1 MRFFGLFL
9 LGLLCLTAP
18 KVLASG
24 LVLGAERSY
33 MVGKNMGIY
42 MDESRTMGIKDVS
55 SIQSRFVA
63 ANDDVPYL
71 GINNNIYWL
80 KIELEKPK
88 EAPNDWILLLDHT
101 QFNYVD
107 FYLKTD
113 SSANWQEEKM
123 SRLRPFRERMLPYPG
138 FAVKLDF
145 SKRNKQ
151 LIFIRIEGQ
160 RLKVVPLYV
169 IRHSEQEKQNNIE
182 STCYGLYF
190 GILLGLFL
198 YNAFLTVTLRDKSY
212 LYYTLSILVT
222 FLIFSNMSGKM
233 CQYLLGDFAYIQ
245 PRVLETTSAFL
256 IILPISFT
264 QTFLNIKQHIKW
276 LDYTYSTIKLL
287 TIAALPLIMFSNDFF
302 VETQYYYYTL
312 LSIQTPLLL
321 YAGIALWYKGEDYA
335 RYYVFAWFGYIVG
348 GTLNLQRDLGFL
360 PYSFWTTHGAEIGS
374 ALEAVLLSLALS
386 SRYQRFRQEKEKAT
400 QHALAV
406 QEEANRSLEQK
417 VNERTLALS
426 EANQDLLQLN
436 EELAS
441 TLEIV
446 NVQKDEIAHQQEQI
460 VSSINYAQRIQ
471 KAILPTLDE
480 IASHFKHFFVL
491 FKPRDVV
498 SGDFYYCQQIQGNI
512 ILAVID
518 CTGHGVPGA
527 FMSLV
532 ANDLLNEIILGR
544 GVTAPHLII
553 ANLHKAVRKT
563 LRQADSKNHDGLDLV
578 LLSVDKNKQSVAF
591 AGAKNPLYYV
601 QDTVLHI
608 IKGDKMP
615 VGGEQREKERF
626 FTQHDLQ
633 IQAPTTFYL
642 ATDGYPDQF
651 GGPKGRKFLSKN
663 FRELLLEVSLEPLE
677 EQKKM
682 LDERLVAWQKGG
694 TMPQTDDILV
704 VGFKL
709 ESNNA

>member
-1 MRFFGLFL
+1 MRFFSLFL
-9 LGLLCLTAP
+9 FGLLNLVAFETTANT
-18 KVLASG
+18 L
-24 LVLGAERSY
+24 LLGNEQRY
-33 MVGKNMGIY
+33 VVGKNMGIFI
-42 MDESRTMGIKDVS
+42 DESRTMRIEEVAILQNG
-55 SIQSRFVA
+55 FVPA
-63 ANDDVPYL
+63 TDDVPNL
-71 GINNNIYWL
+71 GGNTDVYWIKVVIEKSENIH
-80 KIELEKPK
+80 
-88 EAPNDWILLLDHT
+88 NDWILLLDHS
-101 QFNYVD
+101 QYNSLI
-107 FYLKTD
+107 FYNQSD
-113 SSANWQEEKM
+113 SSNTWKEQKM
-123 SRLRPFRERMLPYPG
+123 SNLRPFREREMPYPG
-138 FAVKLDF
+138 FAMRLDF
-145 SKRNKQ
+145 SQKNKQ
-151 LIFIRIEGQ
+151 IVFIRLETE
-160 RLKVVPLYV
+160 RLKLVPLYV
-169 IRHSEQEKQNNIE
+169 IRQGEQEKRNAVE
-182 STCYGLYF
+182 STCYGIYF
-190 GILLGLFL
+190 GVLLGLFL
-198 YNAFLTVTLRDKSY
+198 YNAFLTATLRDKSY
-212 LYYTLSILVT
+212 LYYTLSILAT
-222 FLIFSNMSGKM
+222 FLLFSNISGKLSE
-233 CQYLLGDFAYIQ
+233 YILGDWAFIQ
-245 PRVLETTSAFL
+245 NKLIEVSSAFIVFVPL
-256 IILPISFT
+256 SFA
-264 QTFLNIKQHIKW
+264 QVFLDFRQNIRW
-276 LDYTYSTIKLL
+276 LDIICDILKWTA
-287 TIAALPLIMFSNDFF
+287 IAVLPF
-302 VETQYYYYTL
+302 VFIFDNIYIETQLIYYTL
-312 LSIQTPLLL
+312 LSIDTPILLFS
-321 YAGIALWYKGEDYA
+321 GIYLWYKGEEYA
-335 RYYVFAWFGYIVG
+335 KYYVFAWFGYIVG
-348 GTLNLQRDLGFL
+348 GTLNLQRDLGSL
-360 PYSFWTTHGAEIGS
+360 PYNFWTTHGAEIGS
-374 ALEAVLLSLALS
+374 ALETVLLSLALS

-400 QHALAV
+400 QNALAI